1 MNMLINILIIAIVL
15 TIGVILTRIGFKN
28 LDIKIFKKSNS
39 DVSNDNEE
47 FINFVKENTDDKEFS
62 EFVEQS
68 INNSDETNNK
78 IGDVVIKKE
87 DK

>member
-1 MNMLINILIIAIVL
+1 MNILINILIIAIVL

-39 DVSNDNEE
+39 DVSNDNDD
-47 FINFVKENTDDKEFS
+47 FVNFVKENTDDKEFS

-78 IGDVVIKKE
+78 IDGVVIKKG

>member
-1 MNMLINILIIAIVL
+1 MNILINILIIAIVL

-28 LDIKIFKKSNS
+28 LDIKIFKKGNS
-39 DVSNDNEE
+39 DVSNDNND
-47 FINFVKENTDDKEFS
+47 FVNFVKENTDDKEFS

-78 IGDVVIKKE
+78 ICDVVIKKE

>member
-68 INNSDETNNK
+68 INNMD
-78 IGDVVIKKE
+78 IKKE
-87 DK
+87 DS

>member
-1 MNMLINILIIAIVL
+1 MNILINILIIAIVL

-62 EFVEQS
+62 EFVEKS
-68 INNSDETNNK
+68 INNMD
-78 IGDVVIKKE
+78 IKKE
-87 DK
+87 DS

>member
-62 EFVEQS
+62 EFVEKS

>member
-39 DVSNDNEE
+39 DESNDNDD
-47 FINFVKENTDDKEFS
+47 FVNFVKENTDDKEFS